1 MNTHQPSIAAL
12 AETAAEA
19 IRAANHR
26 TIVPGEVPVP
36 EVYRILGELSALAHR
51 LPQLCDQLARNVRHR
66 QSNGDL
72 RLDYHSQG
80 TQSTTGHAIGE
91 AEAALAGAADLL
103 PQIGRLLDQA
113 QAAIAFVADH
123 GHCA

>member
-1 MNTHQPSIAAL
+1 MNTDQPSIAAL

-26 TIVPGEVPVP
+26 TIVPGSVPVP

-51 LPQLCDQLARNVRHR
+51 LPQLCEQLASNLRRR
-66 QSNGDL
+66 QETGDL
-72 RLDYHSQG
+72 RLDAHGQR
-80 TQSTTGHAIGE
+80 TQSTTGYAIDE

-103 PQIGRLLDQA
+103 AQVGRLLDQA
-113 QAAIAFVADH
+113 QASIAFVADH
-123 GHCA
+123 GDYA